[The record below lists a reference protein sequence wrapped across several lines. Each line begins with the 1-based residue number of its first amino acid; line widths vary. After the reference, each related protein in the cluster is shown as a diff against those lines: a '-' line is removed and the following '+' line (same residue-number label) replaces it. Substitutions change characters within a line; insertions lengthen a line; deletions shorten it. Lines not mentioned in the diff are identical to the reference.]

1 MTNIIGRSVKIKKI
15 ETPICRI
22 GSKRSIK
29 DIILE
34 NSPKEFKTY
43 IEPFLGSGYIYFYLN
58 IDPKKTK
65 SILNDKDPLIYETF
79 QLLKKSPKGLID
91 FYKEE
96 IEKNDSR
103 TITDKNNI
111 KFTNFVYN
119 KKNKT
124 DFEQLASNI
133 LQLCGT
139 FSNIGEGKIYL
150 RTGIQRKLNEIINGK
165 YKQYMKN
172 TLIKNNDFENVIK
185 KYDNKDSFIFLDPP
199 YEESN
204 VYKFEKDVLEKLSK
218 ILKTIKGKFLL
229 TVNDSRRTRLLF
241 KDYNIIPIE
250 VKGSAYKSGS
260 NIGKKKRN
268 ELIIKNY

>member
-1 MTNIIGRSVKIKKI
+1 MTLIGRSVEIKKI
-15 ETPICRI
+15 ETPVCRI
-22 GSKRSIK
+22 GSKRSMK

-58 IDPKKTK
+58 IDPNKTK

-79 QLLKKSPKGLID
+79 KLLKKSPKGLID
-91 FYKEE
+91 FFKEE
-96 IEKNDSR
+96 IDKDNTR
-103 TITDKNNI
+103 LITNKKII

-124 DFEQLASNI
+124 DFEKLASNI

-139 FSNIGEGKIYL
+139 YSYMGEGKIYL
-150 RTGIQRKLNEIINGK
+150 RTGIQRKLNEIIDGK

-172 TLIKNNDFENVIK
+172 TLITNNDFENVIK

-199 YEESN
+199 YEESD
-204 VYKFEKDVLEKLSK
+204 VYKFSEDILEKLSK

-241 KDYNIIPIE
+241 NDYNIVP
-250 VKGSAYKSGS
+250 VKVRPYGYKSGS
-260 NIGKKKRN
+260 IIGQKLRN

>member
-1 MTNIIGRSVKIKKI
+1 MKDIIGRSVEIKKI

-65 SILNDKDPLIYETF
+65 SILNDKDPLISETF
-79 QLLKKSPKGLID
+79 KLLKKSPKGLID
-91 FYKEE
+91 FFKEE
-96 IEKNDSR
+96 IKKDGKR
-103 TITDKNNI
+103 VYLTDKNNI

-124 DFEQLASNI
+124 DFEKLASNI
-133 LQLCGT
+133 IQLCGT
-139 FSNIGEGKIYL
+139 FSYKAVGKIYS
-150 RTGIQRKLNEIINGK
+150 RSGIQRKLNDVIDGK

-172 TLIKNNDFENVIK
+172 TLITNNHFENVIK

-199 YEESN
+199 YEESDI
-204 VYKFEKDVLEKLSK
+204 YKFNKDILEKLSK

-250 VKGSAYKSGS
+250 VKGASYKTGT
-260 NIGKKKRN
+260 IGKEARN